1 MRILIVEDEENI
13 GKLLKMNLEIEGH
26 EVIWE
31 TDGNQAFE
39 TYQSERFDLLIL
51 DIMLP
56 GQSGIHL
63 CRKIRL
69 HNMEVPI
76 MFLSAKSTA
85 EERIKGLKIGAD
97 DYLTKP
103 FELEELLLRVER
115 LLHRSYTDKKS
126 KLEVIEFGKNK
137 VNFIEY
143 QAEKDGEIFSLT
155 QKEVL
160 LLKLLYEKKNE
171 VVSRKEIL
179 QAVWGYDV
187 LPSTR
192 TIDNFILMLRK
203 HFEEDPKK
211 PKIFK
216 SVRGVGYKMIVP

>member
-69 HNMEVPI
+69 HNTEVPI

-115 LLHRSYTDKKS
+115 LLQRSYTDKKS
-126 KLEVIEFGKNK
+126 ELEVIEFGKNK

-143 QAEKDGEIFSLT
+143 QAEKNGELFSLT